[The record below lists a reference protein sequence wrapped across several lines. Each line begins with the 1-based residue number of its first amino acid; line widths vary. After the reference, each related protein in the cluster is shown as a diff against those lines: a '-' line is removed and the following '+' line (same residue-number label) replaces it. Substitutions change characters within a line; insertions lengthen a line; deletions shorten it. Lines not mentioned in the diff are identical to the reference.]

1 MSNSQGQE
9 KMQTLDEAK
18 SSVTGVVQSSF
29 SSLAKMLGLPQ
40 LKESFYQNIIY
51 IFMVIVIMIGILVY
65 IQMVG
70 GDDNGAISNNPLFA
84 PPTKEVKKIEIK
96 RIVEG
101 FEFGS
106 RDIDID
112 SAASVENNGNDGNDG
127 NNDLHNA
134 YVDSH
139 SNNKKQKK

>member
-1 MSNSQGQE
+1 
-9 KMQTLDEAK
+9 
-18 SSVTGVVQSSF
+18 
-29 SSLAKMLGLPQ
+29 
-40 LKESFYQNIIY
+40 
-51 IFMVIVIMIGILVY
+51 
-65 IQMVG
+65 MVG

>member
-106 RDIDID
+106 IDID

-134 YVDSH
+134 YVETYAD
-139 SNNKKQKK
+139 NKKQKK

>member
-101 FEFGS
+101 FKFGS

-112 SAASVENNGNDGNDG
+112 SAASVDNNGNDG

>member
-51 IFMVIVIMIGILVY
+51 IFMMIVIMIGILVY
-65 IQMVG
+65 IQMVS

>member
-40 LKESFYQNIIY
+40 LKDSFYQNIIY

-65 IQMVG
+65 IQMVS

-106 RDIDID
+106 RDLDID
-112 SAASVENNGNDGNDG
+112 SAASVDNNGNDGNDG

>member
-51 IFMVIVIMIGILVY
+51 IFMMIVIMIGILVY
-65 IQMVG
+65 IQMVS

-101 FEFGS
+101 YES
-106 RDIDID
+106 VTRDRDININN
-112 SAASVENNGNDGNDG
+112 AAPVDNDGND
-127 NNDLHNA
+127 D
-134 YVDSH
+134 
-139 SNNKKQKK
+139 

>member
-51 IFMVIVIMIGILVY
+51 IFI
-65 IQMVG
+65 
-70 GDDNGAISNNPLFA
+70 
-84 PPTKEVKKIEIK
+84 
-96 RIVEG
+96 
-101 FEFGS
+101 
-106 RDIDID
+106 
-112 SAASVENNGNDGNDG
+112 
-127 NNDLHNA
+127 
-134 YVDSH
+134 
-139 SNNKKQKK
+139 